1 MKRLFSVLI
10 ALPLVLSLV
19 TGCATTD
26 RTRTQGEGTMVGAA
40 AGALLGGLIGAATG
54 NSDDALVG
62 AAIGAA
68 VGGAAGYVYG
78 THVANQKEK
87 YASREDWLDACI
99 ANVAKVN
106 QETREYNI
114 QLARDIHILE
124 TEATRLREDYNKRI
138 VQKSALLEEKE
149 KMEVKLAMA
158 KEKLELARYEK
169 ENQEKVLAEAKQTG
183 SNVYVKDF
191 EVKIAELTSCIDELE
206 KQTAVLAS
214 LSQDMTV

>member
-1 MKRLFSVLI
+1 MLGV
-10 ALPLVLSLV
+10 
-19 TGCATTD
+19 
-26 RTRTQGEGTMVGAA
+26 A

-54 NSDDALVG
+54 DSDDALVG

-68 VGGAAGYVYG
+68 VGGAAGYAYG

-99 ANVAKVN
+99 ANVEKVN
-106 QETREYNI
+106 NETREYNI
-114 QLARDIHILE
+114 QLARDIRILE
-124 TEATRLREDYNKRI
+124 IETAQLRADYNKRI
-138 VQKSALLEEKE
+138 IHKSALQEEKE
-149 KMEVKLAMA
+149 KIEVKLAQV
-158 KEKLELARYEK
+158 KEKLDLARYEK

-191 EVKIAELTSCIDELE
+191 EMKIAELTSYIVELE
-206 KQTAVLAS
+206 NQTAALAS